1 MRELSL
7 HLLDLLDNSI
17 RAGAGAVRITIDED
31 PVRNLMRLCVED
43 DGPGLSVP
51 AEVALDPFYTTKG
64 GKRTGLGL
72 ALLKAAA
79 ERAAGQ
85 LSLDRSAL
93 GGLRVAVVVQL
104 DHIDRAPLGDLAA
117 TLGSVVCTNPQLD
130 VRCSYTVGEQC
141 FTVAS
146 AEVAPALGIAEGNE
160 LQAAQSLCRQVQAG
174 LQSIAAGF
182 KTNRGDDRSRQSN
195 G

>member
-1 MRELSL
+1 LRELSL

-17 RAGAGAVRITIDED
+17 RAGAGAVRIAIDED
-31 PVRNLMRLCVED
+31 PARNLMRLCVED

-93 GGLRVAVVVQL
+93 GGLRVAVVVQR
-104 DHIDRAPLGDLAA
+104 DHVDRAPLGDLAA
-117 TLGSVVCTNPQLD
+117 TLESVVCTNPQLD
-130 VRCSYTVGEQC
+130 VRCSYTVGQQR

-160 LQAAQSLCRQVQAG
+160 LAVAQAMRRQIRAG
-174 LQSIAAGF
+174 LQSIAAGC
-182 KTNRGDDRSRQSN
+182 TNHRDERSRQSN